1 MRRISTFTWQ
11 MNGIFLKRKYLYDKF
26 IDPLHLADRIR
37 KIVLRKGGMIMSED
51 GLTKEPMLEIYL
63 FEGNQL
69 VEQLEEIIIRCEKD
83 KNFEMGAINEIF
95 RIMHTVKGSSAMMMF
110 NQIAS
115 VAHSMEDLFFFIRAN
130 QNVQLDFVGLSDLVL
145 SGIDFIKAEMHKIE
159 QGNAA
164 DGLGD
169 DLIDEINTLLI
180 QMKKSYED
188 QNTMPAVV
196 SNSSSEGEKTK
207 YYISSYQKP
216 PEQSETNIKYCV
228 QVFFEEDCQMENIRS
243 YMVVNNLQDIVN
255 EMYYIP
261 ADVIDNEESAD
272 IIRENGFLICFSTVV
287 SYAEVESTLNQ
298 TAFLRKME
306 INQVDQYPDEIKA
319 LYRKKEIVLEDT
331 PEIDFPNHPA
341 TLETG
346 KEGDAGTGNNR
357 QQNIISVSIAKL
369 DMLMDIVGE
378 IVISEAMVTKNPDLA
393 GLQLEGFSKA
403 ARQLRKLTDELQD
416 IVMSIRMVPVSMVFQ
431 KMNRI
436 VRDMSKRLDKEVDLE
451 IIGETTEVDKN
462 IIDHLSDPLMHLIRN
477 AMDHGLESKED
488 RIAAGKSAKGNIT
501 LEAKNSGGDVLIIV
515 RDDGKGLNRDKILNK
530 ARERGLVHKA
540 ENELTDKEI
549 FSYILLAGF
558 STNEQVTEFSGR
570 GVGMD
575 VVTKNIEKIGGSLTI
590 ESTFGKGTEI
600 FVKIPL
606 TLAIID
612 GIEVGV
618 GKSRYT
624 IPTISIR
631 ESFRIDEK
639 DVTSDGDG
647 NEMIMI
653 RGQCYPV
660 LRIHRMFNIKN
671 AVTAIGEG
679 IMVMIETDSKV
690 ACLFVDKLMGEQ
702 QVVVKALP
710 RYLKKVQ
717 GIAGCTILGD
727 GGISLILDAHGI
739 LDRQLS

>member
-1 MRRISTFTWQ
+1 MS
-11 MNGIFLKRKYLYDKF
+11 D
-26 IDPLHLADRIR
+26 D
-37 KIVLRKGGMIMSED
+37 GMSR
-51 GLTKEPMLEIYL
+51 EPMLEMYL

-69 VEQLEEIIIRCEKD
+69 VEQLEEIIIKCEKD
-83 KNFEMGAINEIF
+83 KKFEMGAINEIF

-110 NQIAS
+110 NQIGS

-130 QNVQLDFVGLSDLVL
+130 QNVEIDFGGLSDLVL
-145 SGIDFIKAEMHKIE
+145 SGIDFIKAEMNKIE

-164 DGLGD
+164 DGIGD
-169 DLIDEINTLLI
+169 GLIEEINALLT
-180 QMKKSYED
+180 QMKNSYED
-188 QNTMPAVV
+188 QNMIPAVV
-196 SNSSSEGEKTK
+196 SNSPPEGPNTK

-216 PEQSETNIKYCV
+216 PEEKEKNTKYCV
-228 QVFFEEDCQMENIRS
+228 KVFFEEDCQMENIRA
-243 YMVVNNLQDIVN
+243 YMVVNNLQDIVT

-261 ADVIDNEESAD
+261 SDVIDNGESAD
-272 IIRENGFLICFSTVV
+272 IIRENGFLICFNTIV
-287 SYAEVESTLNQ
+287 SHAEVESTLNQ

-306 INQVDQYPDEIKA
+306 ISQVDQYPDEIKV
-319 LYRKKEIVLEDT
+319 LHRKIDILLEDIPEVDQPIQTENIEIVRD
-331 PEIDFPNHPA
+331 
-341 TLETG
+341 
-346 KEGDAGTGNNR
+346 GDSGTINNR
-357 QQNIISVSIAKL
+357 QQNIISVSVSKL

-393 GLQLEGFSKA
+393 GLSLEGFSKA

-436 VRDMSKRLDKEVDLE
+436 VRDMSKRLGKEADLE

-477 AMDHGLESKED
+477 AMDHGLESKEE
-488 RIAAGKSAKGNIT
+488 RLRSGKPSKGKIT
-501 LEAKNSGGDVLIIV
+501 LEAKNAGGDVLIIV

-530 ARERGLVHKA
+530 AKERGLVNKPDH
-540 ENELTDKEI
+540 ELTDKEV

-575 VVTKNIEKIGGSLTI
+575 VVSKNIEKIGGSITI

-631 ESFRIDEK
+631 ESFRIDEN

-671 AVTAIGEG
+671 PVTRISEG
-679 IMVMIETDSKV
+679 IMVMIESDSKV
-690 ACLFVDKLMGEQ
+690 ACLFVDRLVGEQ

-727 GGISLILDAHGI
+727 GGISLILDINGI
-739 LDRQLS
+739 LERQLS

>member
-1 MRRISTFTWQ
+1 
-11 MNGIFLKRKYLYDKF
+11 
-26 IDPLHLADRIR
+26 
-37 KIVLRKGGMIMSED
+37 MSED
-51 GLTKEPMLEIYL
+51 GISKEPMLEMYL

-69 VEQLEEIIIRCEKD
+69 IEQLEEIIIKCEKD
-83 KNFEMGAINEIF
+83 KKFEMGAINEIF

-110 NQIAS
+110 NQIGS

-130 QNVQLDFVGLSDLVL
+130 QNIQLNFASLSDLVL
-145 SGIDFIKAEMHKIE
+145 SGIDFIKAEMNKIE
-159 QGNAA
+159 QGHVA

-169 DLIDEINTLLI
+169 DLIAEIKTMLI

-188 QNTMPAVV
+188 QNAIPATL
-196 SNSSSEGEKTK
+196 SDSSPDGAKAK
-207 YYISSYQKP
+207 YYISSYQKAP
-216 PEQSETNIKYCV
+216 KDQEINVKYCAKI
-228 QVFFEEDCQMENIRS
+228 FFEEDCQMENIRA

-261 ADVIDNEESAD
+261 GDVIDNEDSAG
-272 IIRENGFLICFSTVV
+272 IIREKGFLIGFSTAV

-319 LYRKKEIVLEDT
+319 VQRRKVIVLEDT
-331 PEIDFPNHPA
+331 PEIDCGLQPEA
-341 TLETG
+341 VE
-346 KEGDAGTGNNR
+346 KVADGDPTAANSR
-357 QQNIISVSIAKL
+357 QQNIISVSVAKL

-416 IVMSIRMVPVSMVFQ
+416 IVMSIRMVPVSMVFH

-436 VRDMSKRLDKEVDLE
+436 VRDMSKRLAKEVDLE

-477 AMDHGLESKED
+477 AMDHGLENKED
-488 RIAAGKSAKGNIT
+488 RALSGKPSKGKIT
-501 LEAKNSGGDVLIIV
+501 LEAKNAGGDVVIIV

-530 ARERGLVHKA
+530 AKERGLVHKP
-540 ENELTDKEI
+540 EHELTDKEV

-575 VVTKNIEKIGGSLTI
+575 VVTKNIEKIGGSITI
-590 ESTFGKGTEI
+590 ESAFGKGTEI

-631 ESFRIDEK
+631 ESFRIYEK
-639 DVTSDGDG
+639 DVIRDGEG
-647 NEMIMI
+647 NEIIMI

-671 AVTAIGEG
+671 AVTTISDG
-679 IMVMIETDSKV
+679 IMVMIESDSKT
-690 ACLFVDKLMGEQ
+690 ACLFVDKLVGEQ

-727 GGISLILDAHGI
+727 GGISLILDANGI
-739 LDRQLS
+739 LERQLS

>member
-1 MRRISTFTWQ
+1 MSDDGIS
-11 MNGIFLKRKYLYDKF
+11 R
-26 IDPLHLADRIR
+26 
-37 KIVLRKGGMIMSED
+37 
-51 GLTKEPMLEIYL
+51 EPMLEMYL

-69 VEQLEEIIIRCEKD
+69 IEQLEEIIIKCEKD
-83 KNFEMGAINEIF
+83 KKFEMKDINEIF

-110 NQIAS
+110 NQIGA

-130 QNVQLDFVGLSDLVL
+130 QNIQIDFVRLSDLIL
-145 SGIDFIKAEMHKIE
+145 SGIDFIKAEMDKIE
-159 QGNAA
+159 QGNPA

-169 DLIDEINTLLI
+169 DLIAGVNTLLI
-180 QMKKSYED
+180 QMKSSYED
-188 QNTMPAVV
+188 QNAFPAVV
-196 SNSSSEGEKTK
+196 SNSSPDGTKTK
-207 YYISSYQKP
+207 YYISSYQNSLEEK
-216 PEQSETNIKYCV
+216 EEITKYCV
-228 QVFFEEDCQMENIRS
+228 TVFFEEDCQMENIRA
-243 YMVVNNLQDIVN
+243 YMVVNNLQDIVK

-261 ADVIDNEESAD
+261 ADVIDNSDSAD
-272 IIRENGFLICFSTVV
+272 IIREHGFLLCFSTAS
-287 SYAEVESTLNQ
+287 SYTEVENTLNQ
-298 TAFLRKME
+298 TAFLRKMD
-306 INQVDQYPDEIKA
+306 INQVDEYPDEIKA
-319 LYRKKEIVLEDT
+319 LYRKKEIILEDT
-331 PEIDFPNHPA
+331 PEVDHSSQSEII
-341 TLETG
+341 ETG
-346 KEGDAGTGNNR
+346 KEAESGTANNR
-357 QQNIISVSIAKL
+357 QQNIISVSVAKL

-488 RIAAGKSAKGNIT
+488 RMKTGKPSKGKIT
-501 LEAKNSGGDVLIIV
+501 LEAKNAGGDVLIIV

-530 ARERGLVHKA
+530 ARERGLVHKP
-540 ENELTDKEI
+540 ENELTDKEV

-575 VVTKNIEKIGGSLTI
+575 VVTKNIEKIGGSITI
-590 ESTFGKGTEI
+590 ESSFGKGTEI

-612 GIEVGV
+612 GIEVSV

-624 IPTISIR
+624 VPTISIR

-660 LRIHRMFNIKN
+660 LRIHRMFHIEN
-671 AVTAIGEG
+671 AVTTISDG
-679 IMVMIETDSKV
+679 IMVMIESDSKV
-690 ACLFVDKLMGEQ
+690 ACLFVDKLVGEQ

-727 GGISLILDAHGI
+727 GGISLILDANGI
-739 LDRQLS
+739 LERQLS

>member
-1 MRRISTFTWQ
+1 
-11 MNGIFLKRKYLYDKF
+11 
-26 IDPLHLADRIR
+26 
-37 KIVLRKGGMIMSED
+37 MSED
-51 GLTKEPMLEIYL
+51 GISKEPMLEMYL

-69 VEQLEEIIIRCEKD
+69 VEQLEDIIIKCEKD
-83 KNFEMGAINEIF
+83 KRFEMGAINEIF

-110 NQIAS
+110 NHIGS

-130 QNVQLDFVGLSDLVL
+130 QNIQLNFARLSDLVL

-159 QGNAA
+159 QGHAA

-169 DLIDEINTLLI
+169 DLIDEIKTLLT

-188 QNTMPAVV
+188 QHATPAVV
-196 SNSSSEGEKTK
+196 SNSSPDGTKTK
-207 YYISSYQKP
+207 YYISSYKTP
-216 PEQSETNIKYCV
+216 PEENAANIKYCV
-228 QVFFEEDCQMENIRS
+228 RVFFDEDCQMENIRA

-255 EMYYIP
+255 ELYHIP
-261 ADVIDNEESAD
+261 ADMIDNEQSAD
-272 IIRENGFLICFSTVV
+272 IIRDNGFLICFSTAV
-287 SYAEVESTLNQ
+287 SYAEVESALNQ
-298 TAFLRKME
+298 TAFLRKMD
-306 INQVDQYPDEIKA
+306 INQVDHYPAEITA
-319 LYRKKEIVLEDT
+319 LHRKREIVLEDT
-331 PEIDFPNHPA
+331 PEADRYPQSEN
-341 TLETG
+341 LETS
-346 KEGDAGTGNNR
+346 KEGDPRTSNNR
-357 QQNIISVSIAKL
+357 QQNIISVSVAKL

-416 IVMSIRMVPVSMVFQ
+416 IVMSIRMVPVSMVFH

-436 VRDMSKRLDKEVDLE
+436 VRDMSKRLAKEVDLE

-477 AMDHGLESKED
+477 AMDHGLECKEE
-488 RIAAGKSAKGNIT
+488 RMGTGKPSIGKIT
-501 LEAKNSGGDVLIIV
+501 LEAKNAGGDVVIIV

-530 ARERGLVHKA
+530 ARQRGLVHKP
-540 ENELTDKEI
+540 EHELTDKEV

-558 STNEQVTEFSGR
+558 STNEEVTEFSGR

-575 VVTKNIEKIGGSLTI
+575 VVTKNIEKIGGSIAI
-590 ESTFGKGTEI
+590 ESAFGKGTEI

-612 GIEVGV
+612 GIEVSV

-639 DVTSDGDG
+639 DVISDGDG
-647 NEMIMI
+647 NELIMI

-660 LRIHRMFNIKN
+660 LRIHRIFNIKN
-671 AVTAIGEG
+671 AVTTISDG
-679 IMVMIETDSKV
+679 IMVMIESDSKT
-690 ACLFVDKLMGEQ
+690 ACLFVDKLVGEQ

-727 GGISLILDAHGI
+727 GGISLILDINGI
-739 LDRQLS
+739 LERQLS

>member
-1 MRRISTFTWQ
+1 
-11 MNGIFLKRKYLYDKF
+11 
-26 IDPLHLADRIR
+26 
-37 KIVLRKGGMIMSED
+37 MIMSED
-51 GLTKEPMLEIYL
+51 GISKEPMLEMYL

-69 VEQLEEIIIRCEKD
+69 IEQLEEIIIKCEKD
-83 KNFEMGAINEIF
+83 KKFEMGAINEIF

-110 NQIAS
+110 NQIGS

-130 QNVQLDFVGLSDLVL
+130 QNIQLNFASLSDLVL
-145 SGIDFIKAEMHKIE
+145 SGIDFIKAEMNKIE
-159 QGNAA
+159 QGHVA

-169 DLIDEINTLLI
+169 DLIAEIKTMLI

-188 QNTMPAVV
+188 QNAIPATLPD
-196 SNSSSEGEKTK
+196 SSPDGAKPK

-216 PEQSETNIKYCV
+216 PEDKETNVKYCAKI
-228 QVFFEEDCQMENIRS
+228 FFEEDCQMENIRA

-261 ADVIDNEESAD
+261 ADVIDNEDSAG
-272 IIRENGFLICFSTVV
+272 IIRENGFLIGFSTAV

-306 INQVDQYPDEIKA
+306 IKQVDQYPDEIKA
-319 LYRKKEIVLEDT
+319 VHRKKEIILEDA
-331 PEIDFPNHPA
+331 PEIDCGLQPEA
-341 TLETG
+341 VE
-346 KEGDAGTGNNR
+346 KVGDGDPTVANSR
-357 QQNIISVSIAKL
+357 QQNIISVSVAKL

-403 ARQLRKLTDELQD
+403 ARQLCKLTDELQD
-416 IVMSIRMVPVSMVFQ
+416 IVMSIRMVPVSMVFH

-436 VRDMSKRLDKEVDLE
+436 VRDMSKRLTKEVDLE

-488 RIAAGKSAKGNIT
+488 RALTGKPSKGKIT
-501 LEAKNSGGDVLIIV
+501 LEAKNAGGDVVIIV

-530 ARERGLVHKA
+530 AKERGLVHKP
-540 ENELTDKEI
+540 EHELTDKEV

-575 VVTKNIEKIGGSLTI
+575 VVTKNIEKIGGSITI
-590 ESTFGKGTEI
+590 ESAFGKGTEI

-631 ESFRIDEK
+631 ESFRIYEK
-639 DVTSDGDG
+639 DVIRDGDG
-647 NEMIMI
+647 NEIIMI

-671 AVTAIGEG
+671 AVTTISDG
-679 IMVMIETDSKV
+679 IMVMIESDSKT
-690 ACLFVDKLMGEQ
+690 ACLFVDKLVGEQ

-727 GGISLILDAHGI
+727 GGISLILDANGI
-739 LDRQLS
+739 LERQLS

>member
-1 MRRISTFTWQ
+1 M
-11 MNGIFLKRKYLYDKF
+11 G
-26 IDPLHLADRIR
+26 
-37 KIVLRKGGMIMSED
+37 
-51 GLTKEPMLEIYL
+51 KEPMLEMYL

-69 VEQLEEIIIRCEKD
+69 VEQLEEIIIKCEKD

-110 NQIAS
+110 NQIGL

-145 SGIDFIKAEMHKIE
+145 SGIDFIKAEMIKIE

-169 DLIDEINTLLI
+169 DLITEINTLLV

-188 QNTMPAVV
+188 QNTTPAVV
-196 SNSSSEGEKTK
+196 SNSSADGTKTQ

-216 PEQSETNIKYCV
+216 PGEKEINTKYCV
-228 QVFFEEDCQMENIRS
+228 KVFFEEDCQMENIRA
-243 YMVVNNLQDIVN
+243 YMVVNNLQDIIT

-261 ADVIDNEESAD
+261 ADVIDNGNSAD

-306 INQVDQYPDEIKA
+306 INQVDEYPAEIKVQHRR
-319 LYRKKEIVLEDT
+319 RKIVLEDT
-331 PEIDFPNHPA
+331 VDIDQYSQFE
-341 TLETG
+341 TLETV
-346 KEGDAGTGNNR
+346 KEGDSKTTNNR
-357 QQNIISVSIAKL
+357 QQNIISVSVAKL

-416 IVMSIRMVPVSMVFQ
+416 IVMSIRMVPVSIVFQ

-436 VRDMSKRLDKEVDLE
+436 VRDMSKRLAKEVDLE

-488 RIAAGKSAKGNIT
+488 RMKTGKPSTGKVT
-501 LEAKNSGGDVLIIV
+501 LEAKNAGGDVWIIV

-530 ARERGLVHKA
+530 ARERGLVHKPD
-540 ENELTDKEI
+540 NELTDKEV

-558 STNEQVTEFSGR
+558 STSEQVTEFSGR

-575 VVTKNIEKIGGSLTI
+575 VVTKNIEKIGGSITI
-590 ESTFGKGTEI
+590 ESAFGKGTEI

-631 ESFRIDEK
+631 ESFRSDDKEIIN
-639 DVTSDGDG
+639 DGDG

-653 RGQCYPV
+653 RGQCYSV
-660 LRIHRMFNIKN
+660 LRIHRMFAIQN
-671 AVTAIGEG
+671 AVTNISDG
-679 IMVMIETDSKV
+679 IMVMIETDSKA
-690 ACLFVDKLMGEQ
+690 ACLFVDKLVGEQ

-710 RYLKKVQ
+710 KYLKKVQ

-727 GGISLILDAHGI
+727 GGISLILDANGI
-739 LDRQLS
+739 LEGRLS

>member
-1 MRRISTFTWQ
+1 
-11 MNGIFLKRKYLYDKF
+11 
-26 IDPLHLADRIR
+26 
-37 KIVLRKGGMIMSED
+37 MSED
-51 GLTKEPMLEIYL
+51 GISREPMLEMYL
-63 FEGNQL
+63 FEGDQL
-69 VEQLEEIIIRCEKD
+69 IEQLEEIIIKCEKD
-83 KNFEMGAINEIF
+83 KKFEMGAINEIF
-95 RIMHTVKGSSAMMMF
+95 RIMHTVKGSSAMMLF

-130 QNVQLDFVGLSDLVL
+130 QNVQVDFVGLSDMVL
-145 SGIDFIKAEMHKIE
+145 AGIDFIKAEMNKIE
-159 QGNAA
+159 QGRVA
-164 DGLGD
+164 DGLAD
-169 DLIDEINTLLI
+169 ELIEAIHTLLA

-188 QNTMPAVV
+188 ESAIPAVV
-196 SNSSSEGEKTK
+196 SSSAPQETTTK
-207 YYISSYQKP
+207 YYISAYQPP
-216 PEQSETNIKYCV
+216 PEEQETNTKYCV
-228 QVFFEEDCQMENIRS
+228 KIFFEEDCKMENIRA
-243 YMVVNNLQDIVN
+243 YLVINNLQDIVH

-261 ADVIDNEESAD
+261 ADVIDNEESATS
-272 IIRENGFLICFSTVV
+272 IRENGFLICFSTVV
-287 SYAEVESTLNQ
+287 SYAEVESSLNE

-306 INQVDQYPDEIKA
+306 IDQVDQYPDEIKA
-319 LYRKKEIVLEDT
+319 LFRRKEIVLEDILEIDQPSY
-331 PEIDFPNHPA
+331 PEIVDKG
-341 TLETG
+341 T
-346 KEGDAGTGNNR
+346 EGDPVTGNNR
-357 QQNIISVSIAKL
+357 QQNIISVSVAKL

-378 IVISEAMVTKNPDLA
+378 IVISEAMVTKNPDLI

-416 IVMSIRMVPVSMVFQ
+416 IVMSIRMVPVSMVFH

-451 IIGETTEVDKN
+451 IIGESTEVDKN

-488 RIAAGKSAKGNIT
+488 RIAAGKPSKGSIT
-501 LEAKNSGGDVLIIV
+501 LEAKNAGGDVVITV
-515 RDDGKGLNRDKILNK
+515 RDDGKGLSREKILSK
-530 ARERGLVHKA
+530 ARERGLVHKP
-540 ENELTDKEI
+540 EHELTDKEV

-575 VVTKNIEKIGGSLTI
+575 VVTKNIEKIGGSLTL

-612 GIEVGV
+612 GIEVSV
-618 GKSRYT
+618 GASRYT

-631 ESFRIDEK
+631 ESFRFDEK
-639 DVTSDGDG
+639 DVISDGDG

-671 AVTAIGEG
+671 HVTRISDG
-679 IMVMIETDSKV
+679 IMVMIESDSKT
-690 ACLFVDKLMGEQ
+690 ACLFVDKLIGEQ

-727 GGISLILDAHGI
+727 GGISLILDASGI
-739 LDRQLS
+739 LERQLS

>member
-1 MRRISTFTWQ
+1 
-11 MNGIFLKRKYLYDKF
+11 
-26 IDPLHLADRIR
+26 
-37 KIVLRKGGMIMSED
+37 MSED
-51 GLTKEPMLEIYL
+51 GISKEPMLEMYL

-69 VEQLEEIIIRCEKD
+69 VEQLEEIIIKCEKD
-83 KNFEMGAINEIF
+83 KQFEMGAINEIF
-95 RIMHTVKGSSAMMMF
+95 RIMHTIKGSSAMMMF
-110 NQIAS
+110 NQIGS

-130 QNVQLDFVGLSDLVL
+130 ENIQVDFAGLSDLVL
-145 SGIDFIKAEMHKIE
+145 SGIDFIKDEMNKIA

-169 DLIDEINTLLI
+169 DLIAEINIMLI

-188 QNTMPAVV
+188 QNAIPAVI
-196 SNSSSEGEKTK
+196 SNSPPNETTTK
-207 YYISSYQKP
+207 YYISSYQP
-216 PEQSETNIKYCV
+216 PSEGKEDNTKYYV
-228 QVFFEEDCQMENIRS
+228 QVFFEEDCQMENIRA

-255 EMYYIP
+255 EIYYIP
-261 ADVIDNEESAD
+261 ADVIDNGESAD
-272 IIRENGFLICFSTVV
+272 IIRENGFLICFSTQV

-306 INQVDQYPDEIKA
+306 INQVNEYPAEITG
-319 LYRKKEIVLEDT
+319 LHRRREIVLEDT
-331 PEIDFPNHPA
+331 IAVDEPPHPEFAEI
-341 TLETG
+341 G
-346 KEGDAGTGNNR
+346 KDRDAGTGNNR
-357 QQNIISVSIAKL
+357 QQNIISVSVAKL

-378 IVISEAMVTKNPDLA
+378 IVISEAMVTKNSDLA
-393 GLQLEGFSKA
+393 GLQLESFSKA

-416 IVMSIRMVPVSMVFQ
+416 IVMSIRMVPVSMVFH

-436 VRDMSKRLDKEVDLE
+436 VRDMSKKLNKEVDLE

-477 AMDHGLESKED
+477 AMDHGLESKEE
-488 RIAAGKSAKGNIT
+488 RVRTGKPAKGKIT
-501 LEAKNSGGDVLIIV
+501 LEAKNAGGDVLIIV
-515 RDDGKGLNRDKILNK
+515 RDDGRGLSRDKILNK
-530 ARERGLVHKA
+530 ARERGLVHKP
-540 ENELTDKEI
+540 EHELTDKEV

-575 VVTKNIEKIGGSLTI
+575 VVTKNIEKIGGSITI
-590 ESTFGKGTEI
+590 GSLFGKGTEI

-612 GIEVGV
+612 GIEVSV
-618 GKSRYT
+618 GLSRYT

-631 ESFRIDEK
+631 ESFRIDEQ
-639 DVTSDGDG
+639 DVISDEDG

-660 LRIHRMFNIKN
+660 LRMHRMFAIKN
-671 AVTAIGEG
+671 SVTRISDG
-679 IMVMIETDSKV
+679 IMVMIESDEKT
-690 ACLFVDKLMGEQ
+690 ACLFVDKLVGEQ

-739 LDRQLS
+739 LARQLA

>member
-1 MRRISTFTWQ
+1 
-11 MNGIFLKRKYLYDKF
+11 
-26 IDPLHLADRIR
+26 
-37 KIVLRKGGMIMSED
+37 MSED
-51 GLTKEPMLEIYL
+51 GISKEPMLEMYL
-63 FEGNQL
+63 FEGEQL
-69 VEQLEEIIIRCEKD
+69 VEQLEEIIIKCEKD
-83 KNFEMGAINEIF
+83 KNFELGAINEIF
-95 RIMHTVKGSSAMMMF
+95 RIMHTIKGSSAMMMF
-110 NQIAS
+110 NQIAL

-130 QNVQLDFVGLSDLVL
+130 QNVQVDFVGLSDMVL
-145 SGIDFIKAEMHKIE
+145 AGIDFIKAEMNKIE
-159 QGNAA
+159 QGNVA

-169 DLIDEINTLLI
+169 ELIATIKTQLA

-188 QNTMPAVV
+188 ESALPAVV
-196 SNSSSEGEKTK
+196 ADSVATEMTPK
-207 YYISSYQKP
+207 YYISSYQPSLEEKV
-216 PEQSETNIKYCV
+216 ENTKYCV
-228 QVFFEEDCQMENIRS
+228 KMFFEEDCKMENVRAYLVI
-243 YMVVNNLQDIVN
+243 NNLQDIVQ
-255 EMYYIP
+255 EMYYLP
-261 ADVIDNEESAD
+261 TDVIDNEESAS
-272 IIRENGFLICFSTVV
+272 IIREKGFLICFNTLV
-287 SYAEVESTLNQ
+287 SYAEVESTLNE

-306 INQVDQYPDEIKA
+306 IDQVDQYPDEIKA
-319 LYRKKEIVLEDT
+319 LYRKKAIILEDT
-331 PEIDFPNHPA
+331 PEEDFRPQPE
-341 TLETG
+341 TLEIG
-346 KEGDAGTGNNR
+346 KDTEGGTGNNR
-357 QQNIISVSIAKL
+357 QQNIISVSVAKL

-378 IVISEAMVTKNPDLA
+378 IVISEAMVTKNPDLV

-416 IVMSIRMVPVSMVFQ
+416 IVMSIRMVPVSMVFH

-436 VRDMSKRLDKEVDLE
+436 VRDMSKRLDKEVDLQ

-488 RIAAGKSAKGNIT
+488 RMAAGKSSKGNIT

-515 RDDGKGLNRDKILNK
+515 RDDGMGLSRDKILNK
-530 ARERGLVHKA
+530 ARERGLVHKP
-540 ENELTDKEI
+540 EQELTDKEI

-590 ESTFGKGTEI
+590 ESIWGKGTEI

-639 DVTSDGDG
+639 DVISDGDG

-671 AVTAIGEG
+671 PVTRISDG
-679 IMVMIETDSKV
+679 IMVMIESDAKT
-690 ACLFVDKLMGEQ
+690 ACLFVDKLVGEQ

-739 LDRQLS
+739 LERQLS

>member
-1 MRRISTFTWQ
+1 MSDDGIS
-11 MNGIFLKRKYLYDKF
+11 
-26 IDPLHLADRIR
+26 
-37 KIVLRKGGMIMSED
+37 
-51 GLTKEPMLEIYL
+51 KEPMLEMYL
-63 FEGNQL
+63 FEGEQL
-69 VEQLEEIIIRCEKD
+69 VEQLEEIIIKCEKD
-83 KNFEMGAINEIF
+83 KKFEMGAINEIF
-95 RIMHTVKGSSAMMMF
+95 RIMHTIKGSSAMMMF
-110 NQIAS
+110 NQIAL

-130 QNVQLDFVGLSDLVL
+130 QNVQVDFVGLSDMVL
-145 SGIDFIKAEMHKIE
+145 AGIDFIKAEMNKIE
-159 QGNAA
+159 QGKVA

-169 DLIDEINTLLI
+169 ELIAEIKTQLTK
-180 QMKKSYED
+180 MKKSYED
-188 QNTMPAVV
+188 ESTLPAVV
-196 SNSSSEGEKTK
+196 ADPVANEATPK
-207 YYISSYQKP
+207 YYISSYQPSPDKKT
-216 PEQSETNIKYCV
+216 ENTKYCV
-228 QVFFEEDCQMENIRS
+228 KVFFEEDCKMENIRA
-243 YMVVNNLQDIVN
+243 YLVVNNLEDIV
-255 EMYYIP
+255 EEIYYLP
-261 ADVIDNEESAD
+261 VDVIDNEESA
-272 IIRENGFLICFSTVV
+272 IVIRENGFLICFSTAV
-287 SYAEVESTLNQ
+287 SYAEVESALNE

-306 INQVDQYPDEIKA
+306 IDQVDQYPDEIKA
-319 LYRKKEIVLEDT
+319 LHRRKEIRLDDIPAEV
-331 PEIDFPNHPA
+331 DFRPQ
-341 TLETG
+341 LETVETS
-346 KEGDAGTGNNR
+346 KDVDAGPGNNR
-357 QQNIISVSIAKL
+357 QQNIISVSVAKL

-416 IVMSIRMVPVSMVFQ
+416 IVMSIRMVPVSMVFH

-436 VRDMSKRLDKEVDLE
+436 VRDMSKRLDKEVNLE
-451 IIGETTEVDKN
+451 IIGENTEVDKN

-477 AMDHGLESKED
+477 AMDHGLESKDD
-488 RIAAGKSAKGNIT
+488 RMAAGKPSAGKIT

-540 ENELTDKEI
+540 ENELTDKEV

-575 VVTKNIEKIGGSLTI
+575 VVTKNIEKIGGSLAI
-590 ESTFGKGTEI
+590 ESVCGKGTEI

-671 AVTAIGEG
+671 SVTRIGDG
-679 IMVMIETDSKV
+679 IMVMIESDAKI
-690 ACLFVDKLMGEQ
+690 ACLFVDKLVGEQ

-739 LDRQLS
+739 LARQLA